1 MKKTTILAMLILAL
15 GFVSCNNKTKKSNET
30 KEVKETKKVNKI
42 SDKQALEKWIK
53 NYIKENGD
61 EESKTTYTFSKVALT
76 KNTTTYFVNLEGEI
90 WCGTGGCPTLLVSKN
105 DETFKLMND
114 FSPIQELKIGEKE
127 VNSWKELHIVIG
139 DGGSSENQK
148 YQYKTTSKKY
158 ELVE

>member
-15 GFVSCNNKTKKSNET
+15 GFAGCNTKTN
-30 KEVKETKKVNKI
+30 
-42 SDKQALEKWIK
+42 DKQVLEKWVK
-53 NYIKENGD
+53 NYIKENR
-61 EESKTTYTFSKVALT
+61 EEASETTYTFSKVDLNKEA
-76 KNTTTYFVNLEGEI
+76 TTYFINFEGEI

-105 DETFKLMND
+105 NETFKLIND

-127 VNSWKELHIVIG
+127 VNSWKELHIIIG

-158 ELVE
+158 KLVQ